1 MLRVIVAYL
10 LFVNL
15 LTYFVYWLDKRR
27 ARLGGRRVSE
37 KELLLCA
44 LAGGT
49 PAAWLAMRRLRH
61 KTRKTWFRVSFYGVV
76 ALQVGVAALIYW
88 TR

>member
-27 ARLGGRRVSE
+27 ARRGGHRVSE
-37 KELLLCA
+37 NELLFCA
-44 LAGGT
+44 LAGGS

-61 KTRKTWFRVSFYGVV
+61 KTQKTWFRVSFYGVV
-76 ALQVGVAALIYW
+76 ALQLAVAALIYW